1 MQLIC
6 LPSPPHPKILH
17 KHCFQFLLGRLQYPG
32 EMKNK
37 GYEILFWGRG
47 GIIGGVQVAYGLF
60 YLLNTGRLVSR
71 PLSVQG
77 ILIEALPAITVII
90 IVITSPGKI
99 FFLITIRSIISELGL
114 RIRGTDTTL
123 SRRL

>member
-1 MQLIC
+1 M
-6 LPSPPHPKILH
+6 
-17 KHCFQFLLGRLQYPG
+17 FLNFFFFGGGGGG
-32 EMKNK
+32 E
-37 GYEILFWGRG
+37 RG
-47 GIIGGVQVAYGLF
+47 IMRDVQVAYGLF
-60 YLLNTGRLVSR
+60 YLLYTGRLVSR

-99 FFLITIRSIISELGL
+99 FFLITVRSIISELGL
-114 RIRGTDTTL
+114 RIRGTNTTL

>member
-1 MQLIC
+1 MQ
-6 LPSPPHPKILH
+6 
-17 KHCFQFLLGRLQYPG
+17 FFFFGG
-32 EMKNK
+32 
-37 GYEILFWGRG
+37 G
-47 GIIGGVQVAYGLF
+47 GIMGDVQVAYGLF
-60 YLLNTGRLVSR
+60 YSLNTGRLVPR

-99 FFLITIRSIISELGL
+99 FFLITVRSIISELGL

>member
-1 MQLIC
+1 MA
-6 LPSPPHPKILH
+6 
-17 KHCFQFLLGRLQYPG
+17 GG
-32 EMKNK
+32 
-37 GYEILFWGRG
+37 G
-47 GIIGGVQVAYGLF
+47 GIMGDVQVAYGIF
-60 YLLNTGRLVSR
+60 SLLNTGRFVPR

-99 FFLITIRSIISELGL
+99 FFLITVRSIISELGL

-123 SRRL
+123 SRGL

>member
-1 MQLIC
+1 M
-6 LPSPPHPKILH
+6 
-17 KHCFQFLLGRLQYPG
+17 GD
-32 EMKNK
+32 
-37 GYEILFWGRG
+37 
-47 GIIGGVQVAYGLF
+47 VQVPYGLF
-60 YLLNTGRLVSR
+60 YLLNTGRLVPR

-90 IVITSPGKI
+90 IVITSPRKI
-99 FFLITIRSIISELGL
+99 FFLITVRSIISKLGL